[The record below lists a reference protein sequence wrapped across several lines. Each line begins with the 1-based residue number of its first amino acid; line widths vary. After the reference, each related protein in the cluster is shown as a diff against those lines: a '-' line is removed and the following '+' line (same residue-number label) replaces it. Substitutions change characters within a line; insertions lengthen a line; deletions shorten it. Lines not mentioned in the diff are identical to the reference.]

1 MCRCNKDW
9 RAFWCIE
16 CTKSHNKEWYQ
27 RKKKEKKDKEVWEA
41 NKLSRADDK
50 TITVEYTPD
59 TINNNIDFHA
69 DVHEKESDVLLER
82 IKSLEYE
89 VYENTK
95 VIDDIRRSKNTLQ
108 DRVQKMEDKENKRYK
123 ILNDEIRQ
131 IKTTNKSRWKRLF
144 SYKI

>member
-1 MCRCNKDW
+1 M
-9 RAFWCIE
+9 
-16 CTKSHNKEWYQ
+16 
-27 RKKKEKKDKEVWEA
+27 
-41 NKLSRADDK
+41 SRADDK
-50 TITVEYTPD
+50 TITVEYTPEATEIEEMHKEVVLLQHNIKKIFSRID